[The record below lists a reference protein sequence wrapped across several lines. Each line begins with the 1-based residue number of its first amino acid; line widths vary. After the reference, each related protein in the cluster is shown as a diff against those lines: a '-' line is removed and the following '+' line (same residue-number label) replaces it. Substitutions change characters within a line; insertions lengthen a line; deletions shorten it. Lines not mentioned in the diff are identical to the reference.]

1 MEAKMARP
9 KRSQQHPDLQAAI
22 KEVAREQIAEQ
33 GAAALSLRAIARELS
48 ITAPAIYNYFPSRD
62 DLVTALIVDAYHS
75 LAAALAEARD
85 TKHEDHAANIIAS
98 ANAYRNWA
106 LAHPEQYGLIFGTP
120 IPGYHAPMEITG
132 PAAAES
138 MFVLIQVL
146 DGAYQD
152 GALRLSDHSPALL
165 ALLQPW
171 VDQLDYA
178 GPPGVIHLALAS
190 WAQIHGLVSLELFGH
205 FTPDPGNGDAKVL
218 FDTEIR
224 TTAARM
230 VME

>member
-1 MEAKMARP
+1 MARP

-22 KEVAREQIAEQ
+22 KDVARKQIAEH

-75 LAAALAEARD
+75 FAAALAEARD
-85 TKHEDHAANIIAS
+85 ANHDDHAANIISS
-98 ANAYRNWA
+98 ANAYRSWA

-132 PAAAES
+132 PAAAKS
-138 MFVLIQVL
+138 MLVLVQVL
-146 DGAYQD
+146 DAAYQA
-152 GALRLSDHSPALL
+152 GKLSLTELSPALL
-165 ALLQPW
+165 TLVQPW
-171 VDQLDYA
+171 ADQLEYA
-178 GPPGVIHLALAS
+178 GPPSVVHLALVS

-205 FTPDPGNGDAKVL
+205 LTPAPNYGGVDAL
-218 FDTEIR
+218 FEGEIQ
-224 TTAARM
+224 ASVERM
-230 VME
+230 GVG

>member
-1 MEAKMARP
+1 MGRP
-9 KRSQQHPDLQAAI
+9 KRSQQHPNLQAAI
-22 KEVAREQIAEQ
+22 KDVARKQIAEH
-33 GAAALSLRAIARELS
+33 GAAALSLRAIARELK

-75 LAAALAEARD
+75 FAAALAVARD
-85 TKHEDHAANIIAS
+85 ENQDDHVANIISS
-98 ANAYRNWA
+98 ANAYRGWA

-138 MFVLIQVL
+138 MLVLLQVL
-146 DGAYQD
+146 DAAYQD
-152 GALRLSDHSPALL
+152 GVLSLVEPSPALL
-165 ALLQPW
+165 TLLQPW
-171 VDQLDYA
+171 TDKLEYA

-205 FTPDPGNGDAKVL
+205 LAPTPESGDVGAL
-218 FDTEIR
+218 FETEIQ
-224 TTAARM
+224 ASVKRM
-230 VME
+230 GIG

>member
-1 MEAKMARP
+1 MARP
-9 KRSQQHPDLQAAI
+9 KRSQQHPNLQAAI
-22 KEVAREQIAEQ
+22 KDVARKQIAEH
-33 GAAALSLRAIARELS
+33 GAASLSLRAIARELS

-75 LAAALAEARD
+75 FAAALAKARD
-85 TKHEDHAANIIAS
+85 ANHDDHAANILAS

-132 PAAAES
+132 PAAAKS
-138 MFVLIQVL
+138 MLVLVQLL
-146 DGAYQD
+146 DAVYQD
-152 GALRLSDHSPALL
+152 GVLSLAELPPALL
-165 ALLQPW
+165 TLLQPW
-171 VDQLDYA
+171 ADQLDYG

-205 FTPDPGNGDAKVL
+205 LAPALDYGDVGAL
-218 FDTEIR
+218 FEIEIR
-224 TTAARM
+224 AWVEQM
-230 VME
+230 GIG

>member
-1 MEAKMARP
+1 MGRP

-22 KEVAREQIAEQ
+22 KDVARKQIAEH

-75 LAAALAEARD
+75 FAAALAVARD
-85 TKHEDHAANIIAS
+85 ENHDDHAANIIAS
-98 ANAYRNWA
+98 ANAYRSWA

-132 PAAAES
+132 PAAAKS
-138 MFVLIQVL
+138 MLVLVQVL
-146 DGAYQD
+146 DAAYQD
-152 GALRLSDHSPALL
+152 GKLSLAEPSPAFL

-171 VDQLDYA
+171 ADHLDYA

-205 FTPDPGNGDAKVL
+205 LAPAPEYGDVEAL
-218 FDTEIR
+218 FKAEIQ
-224 TTAARM
+224 ASVERM
-230 VME
+230 GIG

>member
-1 MEAKMARP
+1 MARP

-22 KEVAREQIAEQ
+22 KEVAREQIAEH
-33 GAAALSLRAIARELS
+33 GAAALSLRAVARELN

-85 TKHEDHAANIIAS
+85 SKHEDHAANIVAS
-98 ANAYRNWA
+98 AKAYRNWA

-152 GALRLSDHSPALL
+152 GALSLTEPSPALL
-165 ALLQPW
+165 RLLQPW
-171 VDQLDYA
+171 VDKLEYA

-205 FTPDPGNGDAKVL
+205 LAPAPEYGDVDA
-218 FDTEIR
+218 FFEAEIQV
-224 TTAARM
+224 TVARM
-230 VME
+230 GIE

>member
-1 MEAKMARP
+1 MARP
-9 KRSQQHPDLQAAI
+9 KQSQQHPDLQAAI
-22 KEVAREQIAEQ
+22 KEVAREQIAEH
-33 GAAALSLRAIARELS
+33 GAAALSLRAIARELN

-62 DLVTALIVDAYHS
+62 DLVTALIVEAYHS
-75 LAAALAEARD
+75 LAAALAEAKD
-85 TKHEDHAANIIAS
+85 TKHEDHVANIVAS
-98 ANAYRNWA
+98 ASAYREWA
-106 LAHPEQYGLIFGTP
+106 LTHPEQYDLIFGTP

-138 MFVLIQVL
+138 MLVLIQVL

-152 GALRLSDHSPALL
+152 GVLSLSDPSPALL

-171 VDQLDYA
+171 VDKLDYA

-205 FTPDPGNGDAKVL
+205 FTPYPGNGDAKAL
-218 FDTEIR
+218 FDTEIQ